1 MTNNPLLMLRERIS
15 TPDLKLLALLAER
28 HELAVEVGM
37 TKHQATLSPS
47 PAHPR
52 IRGAIAGCADQCRQ
66 AITALIVF
74 YHPSVSTNYRRF
86 GANPAISL
94 YLLQHQLNQISWHAV
109 RIAFLGPKGS
119 YSHLAARQHAARH
132 FDQLRL
138 LKVPG
143 YLHSGGNRPGRLRY
157 LTYRKHQIRFN

>member
-28 HELAVEVGM
+28 HELAMEVGL

-52 IRGAIAGCADQCRQ
+52 IRSAIAGCADRCRQ
-66 AITALIVF
+66 TITALIVF

-94 YLLQHQLNQISWHAV
+94 YCSISLTKSAGTLY
-109 RIAFLGPKGS
+109 ASLFLGLKDLTHIWQRANTPRAISINCGCQKFQDIFTQVETGQADYAILPIENTKSGS
-119 YSHLAARQHAARH
+119 I
-132 FDQLRL
+132 
-138 LKVPG
+138 
-143 YLHSGGNRPGRLRY
+143 N
-157 LTYRKHQIRFN
+157 